1 MQFQQDI
8 MQKEV
13 KMQLKGVEVQM
24 KGQKEAMMRF
34 LKEIKKRR
42 RKRRKQGK
50 GRQSLKQ
57 DVVRLTWTAVVA
69 AAVVFNVVIVIT
81 TYH

>member
-1 MQFQQDI
+1 